1 MNPLRQQCVC
11 LAAGLAVS
19 WFSLGPATAQTT
31 ATPAAA
37 PGKSPVSFFRELLAM
52 APVERQ
58 QALSNRPLENQQR
71 ILAKIGEYEALS
83 ADERALRLQV
93 TELRW
98 YLVPLLSL
106 PPGKRADALS
116 QVPASLRPLIESR
129 LEQWTILPPPIRDQ
143 ILEDDQKLQLYLQ
156 LTGSIPAP
164 QPEVLRLYPPGMRE
178 QLEAEVQK
186 LNPFF
191 EMTSEEKA
199 KVLAT
204 LPLSESE
211 RREMQATLRAFD
223 KLPADQRAECV
234 RAFGK
239 FAGMSAAE
247 RQQFLRNAERW
258 QAMSPA
264 ERERWRDLVRDVPL
278 WPPLPPGIG
287 QTAPVQKS

>member
-11 LAAGLAVS
+11 LAAVLAVS
-19 WFSLGPATAQTT
+19 WFSLGPATAQTA

-58 QALSNRPLENQQR
+58 QALSSRPLENQQR

-98 YLVPLLSL
+98 YLVPLLPL
-106 PPGKRADALS
+106 PPNKRADALG

-178 QLEAEVQK
+178 QLETEVRR

-191 EMTSEEKA
+191 ELNPEEKA

-204 LPLSESE
+204 LSESE
-211 RREMQATLRAFD
+211 RREMQATLRAFE
-223 KLPADQRAECV
+223 KLPAEQRAECI

-247 RQQFLRNAERW
+247 RQRFLRNAERW
-258 QAMSPA
+258 QAMTPA
-264 ERERWRDLVRDVPL
+264 ERERWRDLVHDVPQ
-278 WPPLPPGIG
+278 WPPMPPGTE
-287 QTAPVQKS
+287 QTAPVQKP